1 MLVSSVK
8 ENEKSTSNDVRDK
21 RRRLQNDVPSVMRIK
36 QTASCL
42 LLCGKTVAANG
53 CFKRHQ

>member
-21 RRRLQNDVPSVMRIK
+21 RRRLQNDVPSVMRTK

-42 LLCGKTVAANG
+42 LLCGK
-53 CFKRHQ
+53 

>member
-42 LLCGKTVAANG
+42 LLCGK
-53 CFKRHQ
+53 